1 MTFHLIPWVQVP
13 GMAGV
18 GLSET
23 VRVTAE
29 GCESLF
35 DFPRQVFVK

>member
-1 MTFHLIPWVQVP
+1 
-13 GMAGV
+13 MAGV